1 MIRHEFLRGLHA
13 SYAPRTC
20 LQIGVT
26 DGRDLTGSNARIIGV
41 DPGFTVTSQLPGEVA
56 LVTSTSDDFFARPNP
71 IEWFAEGVIDLAV
84 IDGLHEFEFALRD
97 FINIER
103 LAGPTSV
110 VVFDDMLPRSAAAAA
125 RDRRT
130 RGWAGDVYKVA
141 SVFAKYRPEL
151 VVVPIDTEPN
161 GMLLVVGL
169 DPANTTLSDHYDDIL
184 GEYTV
189 DDPQLVPHEITH
201 RTTAADP
208 AKLLASPVWADL
220 AAARI
225 AGAVPESIAALA
237 ELRGTAAFVWAEPRD
252 TPLPPKA
259 TATVKTSAAKRTAA
273 KKTAAKKPAVSKA
286 PPQGTLAATIYRI
299 RKAIKR
305 RL

>member
-13 SYAPRTC
+13 SYAPRTY
-20 LQIGVT
+20 LRIGVT
-26 DGRDLTGSNARIIGV
+26 DGRDLVGSNARTIGV
-41 DPGFTVTSQLPGEVA
+41 DPRFAVTSPLDGDVA

-103 LAGPTSV
+103 LAGPASV

-130 RGWAGDVYKVA
+130 RGWAGDVYKIALVL
-141 SVFAKYRPEL
+141 AKYRPEL

-169 DPANTTLSDHYDDIL
+169 DPANRTLSDHYAEIL
-184 GEYTV
+184 ARYAI
-189 DDPQLVPHEITH
+189 DDPQIVPREITH
-201 RTTAADP
+201 RTSAADP

-220 AAARI
+220 CAARADGGI
-225 AGAVPESIAALA
+225 PESAATLV
-237 ELRGTAAFVWAEPRD
+237 ELRGTATFVWAEPRD
-252 TPLPPKA
+252 TPLAPKQ
-259 TATVKTSAAKRTAA
+259 RTAA
-273 KKTAAKKPAVSKA
+273 KKPGAKKIAAKQAAAKQVAVAPAPA
-286 PPQGTLAATIYRI
+286 PTTVAGTVRRI